1 MIRKKVNSLF
11 YFLGILAIPNLSLA
25 QDSLEKKISL
35 NELFELVETNH
46 PSLKVSKSDIEIS
59 KQNIQVAK
67 NQYLPEIAL
76 GAQAYYLGDVTILD
90 KNFSNA
96 TNVDMPH
103 FGNKYSV
110 EARQLIWKGGVVRNA
125 IDIQDLKKDLSE
137 LNYETNEQNIKLL
150 TLSYYLD
157 LFKIQNQEQVYLK
170 NIELANQRLENIQKF
185 YNEGMVTRNDV
196 IRGELQLSNLN
207 LALQVLQNNK
217 SILNKQL
224 TVALGLDEN
233 TIIVPD
239 ESVVDKAQ
247 AVADLDYYKSEAK
260 NNPIIKQTEKAIDI
274 YDVSEKISRSEMMPS
289 LSAFTGNTLQRPLT
303 SSTPALDMYSNG
315 WSAGLSL
322 NFNLDALFKA
332 PKKIQLNRL
341 EKEKAIN
348 QSNEAQQM
356 IDVAV
361 NAAYIKYNESITQ
374 NNTLKVN
381 KNLSEEN
388 YRIMES
394 KYNNHLAILLDLLDA
409 SNTKLDAELQFA
421 NSEINI
427 AFSYYK
433 LLKEVGQL

>member
-1 MIRKKVNSLF
+1 
-11 YFLGILAIPNLSLA
+11 
-25 QDSLEKKISL
+25 
-35 NELFELVETNH
+35 
-46 PSLKVSKSDIEIS
+46 
-59 KQNIQVAK
+59 
-67 NQYLPEIAL
+67 
-76 GAQAYYLGDVTILD
+76 
-90 KNFSNA
+90 
-96 TNVDMPH
+96 
-103 FGNKYSV
+103 
-110 EARQLIWKGGVVRNA
+110 
-125 IDIQDLKKDLSE
+125 
-137 LNYETNEQNIKLL
+137 
-150 TLSYYLD
+150 
-157 LFKIQNQEQVYLK
+157 
-170 NIELANQRLENIQKF
+170 
-185 YNEGMVTRNDV
+185 
-196 IRGELQLSNLN
+196 
-207 LALQVLQNNK
+207 
-217 SILNKQL
+217 
-224 TVALGLDEN
+224 
-233 TIIVPD
+233 
-239 ESVVDKAQ
+239 
-247 AVADLDYYKSEAK
+247 
-260 NNPIIKQTEKAIDI
+260 
-274 YDVSEKISRSEMMPS
+274 MMPS